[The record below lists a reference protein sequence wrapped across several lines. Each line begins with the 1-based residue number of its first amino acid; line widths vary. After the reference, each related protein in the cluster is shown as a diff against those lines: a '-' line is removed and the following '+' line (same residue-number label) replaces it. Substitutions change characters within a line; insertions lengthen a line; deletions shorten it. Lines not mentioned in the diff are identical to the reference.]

1 MMSMI
6 ERGGYAMV
14 STALLTGAGAWG
26 LNQLGLAK
34 KVMRTAAPHFMD
46 ACKYGLVRGAITFG
60 ITAASVYFHQSVKDD
75 WAKVLIGI
83 GAVAGLYFS
92 VSYTRQF
99 TKDHL
104 GVRIPEQFTY
114 LALLAEL
121 GSIYYNRSK

>member
-1 MMSMI
+1 MSMI

-14 STALLTGAGAWG
+14 STALLTGVGAWG

-34 KVMRTAAPHFMD
+34 KVMRTTAPHFID
-46 ACKYGLVRGAITFG
+46 ACKYGLVRGAMTFG
-60 ITAASVYFHQSVKDD
+60 ITAVSVCLHQSVKDE

-83 GAVAGLYFS
+83 AAVAGLYFS
-92 VSYTRQF
+92 VPYTRQLA
-99 TKDHL
+99 KDHL

-114 LALLAEL
+114 LALLAEF